1 MKKTIKYFM
10 FALMAIGSM
19 TSCKKDE
26 NKITFNGGTS
36 PVLSANLTTTIPL
49 SYANKDNPAV
59 TFTWTNPNYQF
70 TTGLSSQNVT
80 YIWELDTTGANFSNS
95 KRKQLSISGDLS
107 KTLLQS
113 ELNDFMLNQLELAV
127 GIPHNIEAR
136 IKCTIGGS
144 AKTELISNVLKF
156 TATPYAIPPKV
167 QLPVSGRLFM
177 VGNATPGDWSNPVPV
192 PSQEFTQIS
201 PTLYELTLPLIGGNS
216 YLFLPNNGF
225 WDVKYGFDGGNNQND
240 PNGDNLKI
248 QGGDMKA
255 PSQSGTY
262 KIQVNFQQGKFR
274 LTLL

>member
-10 FALMAIGSM
+10 FALMAIGAM

-49 SYANKDNPAV
+49 SYVNKDNPAV
-59 TFTWTNPNYQF
+59 TFSWTNPNYQF

-95 KRKQLSISGDLS
+95 KKKQLSISGDLS

-156 TATPYAIPPKV
+156 TVTPYAIPPKV

-177 VGNATPGDWSNPVPV
+177 VGNATPGGWNNPVPA
-192 PSQEFTQIS
+192 PAQEFTQVS
-201 PTLYELTLPLIGGNS
+201 PTLYELTLPLVGGNS
-216 YLFLPNNGF
+216 YLFLPVNGS
-225 WDVKYGFDGGNNQND
+225 WDVKYGFEGGNNQND

-255 PSQSGTY
+255 PGASGTY
-262 KIQVNFQQGKFR
+262 KIQVNFQQGKFK